1 MKEKLIRNTKASG
14 RLKRRVHLGQLA
26 ADQTK
31 EINISFTMLIS
42 LHEKKKVSGTGRV
55 KTNEPGFACRKANV
69 TLNSK
74 VYIPGH
80 VIPCSPGAELRRPG
94 PSFLSFLSPPPPPK
108 KRISSF
114 LTPKEGVIFRV

>member
-42 LHEKKKVSGTGRV
+42 LHEKKKVSGTGPV
-55 KTNEPGFACRKANV
+55 KTNEPGFARRKAKI

-74 VYIPGH
+74 VYISGH
-80 VIPCSPGAELRRPG
+80 VIPCCPGAEFQRPG
-94 PSFLSFLSPPPPPK
+94 PSFLSFLSPNIPPPPK
-108 KRISSF
+108 KNLLF
-114 LTPKEGVIFRV
+114 PNP